1 MVADAGVSLLAGA
14 VFGLALAAPP
24 GPMNAVIATETVV
37 GGWQAGVRAGLGAM
51 AADALFALLALAG
64 AVAVVER
71 FPTLRAAMVAAG
83 GALMLYF
90 ALGAAQSVE
99 ATLAETQPTPDTRR
113 GFTKAFVL
121 ALTNP
126 YQVLFW
132 LTVGIGLLDPGRL
145 DVLARLPVVG
155 DALAGTVVVRTGSP
169 ALFVGLFGGIAV
181 WIVAFPATLVATR
194 RRVDAA
200 APLVAAASA
209 VVLGGFGLLFLWTG
223 LTTLL

>member
-1 MVADAGVSLLAGA
+1 MVTDAGVSILAG
-14 VFGLALAAPP
+14 AAPP
-24 GPMNAVIATETVV
+24 GSMNAVIATETIG
-37 GGWQAGVRAGLGAM
+37 GGWPAGVRAGLGAM

-64 AVAVVER
+64 AVTVVER
-71 FPTLRAAMVAAG
+71 LPTLRAAMVTAG

-90 ALGAAQSVE
+90 ALGAARSVE
-99 ATLAETQPTPDTRR
+99 ATLAETQPASDTRR

-132 LTVGIGLLDPGRL
+132 LTVGIGLLDSGRL

-155 DALAGTVVVRTGSP
+155 DTLAGTVVVQTGSP

-181 WIVAFPATLVATR
+181 WVVGFPAALVATR

-200 APLVAAASA
+200 APLVAGASA
-209 VVLGGFGLLFLWTG
+209 VVLAGFGLLFLWNG
-223 LTTLL
+223 LTAIV